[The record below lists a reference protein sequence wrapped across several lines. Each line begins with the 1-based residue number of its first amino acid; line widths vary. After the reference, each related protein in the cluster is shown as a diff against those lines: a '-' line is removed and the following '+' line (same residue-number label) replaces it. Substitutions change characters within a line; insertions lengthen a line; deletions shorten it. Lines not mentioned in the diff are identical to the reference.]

1 MTNKKLL
8 ACLLAVNFSL
18 LGLSETSPLVNTS
31 YAEEEAKQKTEANKE
46 NSKEENKENTKE
58 EDKDSKQEQ
67 SKEATKEEV
76 KSDKKEATK
85 EEINSD
91 KKEAT
96 KEEIKKED
104 EEKDKEAKTEENKES
119 SQNLAVAYY
128 SAENLDSIVY
138 GGEISLYSLGDELD
152 VSEPRMATAARSA
165 TSDLETQKN
174 QLQKAIND
182 SINVKSTEVYNNLVS
197 QKLRDEYNQSVANAK
212 EVLAN
217 NGSDYEKLR
226 LATVAINRAK
236 EKLATY
242 ASLKLQINTLEES
255 LEESEIRAE
264 AARILVDKFPNLVK
278 SVKSDLLNI
287 IDEADASAA
296 NSRALIEE
304 ASSYLNSL

>member
-1 MTNKKLL
+1 MTNKKIL

-18 LGLSETSPLVNTS
+18 LGLSETSPLVNIS
-31 YAEEEAKQKTEANKE
+31 YAEEEAKENVETNKE
-46 NSKEENKENTKE
+46 DSKEETKENTTEENKDSKEENKKDTKE
-58 EDKDSKQEQ
+58 EE
-67 SKEATKEEV
+67 
-76 KSDKKEATK
+76 KSDKKDDTK
-85 EEINSD
+85 ENLE
-91 KKEAT
+91 
-96 KEEIKKED
+96 KED
-104 EEKDKEAKTEENKES
+104 KENKTEENVENT
-119 SQNLAVAYY
+119 QNLAVAYY
-128 SAENLDSIVY
+128 ADENLDDLVY
-138 GGEISLYSLGDELD
+138 GGEVSLYSLDDELE
-152 VSEPRMATAARSA
+152 VSEAPRPRMARAARSA

-174 QLQKAIND
+174 QLQKAIDD
-182 SINVKSTEVYNNLVS
+182 SVNVKSTEVYNSLVT
-197 QKLRDEYNQSVANAK
+197 QKLRNEYNQAVANAK

-236 EKLATY
+236 ENLATY

-264 AARILVDKFPNLVK
+264 AARILVNKFPKLVE
-278 SVKSDLLNI
+278 SVKGDLLKI

>member
-31 YAEEEAKQKTEANKE
+31 YAEEEVKEKTEANKE
-46 NSKEENKENTKE
+46 NSKEENKDSKE
-58 EDKDSKQEQ
+58 EVKKD
-67 SKEATKEEV
+67 TKEEV

-85 EEINSD
+85 EEIKSD

-96 KEEIKKED
+96 KEEIKSDNKED
-104 EEKDKEAKTEENKES
+104 GEKDKEAETETNKES
-119 SQNLAVAYY
+119 SQNLAIAYY

-138 GGEISLYSLGDELD
+138 GGEISLYSLGDEQN
-152 VSEPRMATAARSA
+152 VNEPRMATAARSA

-236 EKLATY
+236 ENLATY

-264 AARILVDKFPNLVK
+264 AARILVNKFPKLVE
-278 SVKSDLLNI
+278 SVKGDLLKI

>member
-1 MTNKKLL
+1 MTNKKIL

-18 LGLSETSPLVNTS
+18 LGLSETSPLVNIS
-31 YAEEEAKQKTEANKE
+31 YAEEEVKE
-46 NSKEENKENTKE
+46 DTKETKEDSKEETKENTTE
-58 EDKDSKQEQ
+58 EKSDN
-67 SKEATKEEV
+67 KEEV
-76 KSDKKEATK
+76 KEDTKKEKSDKKDDT
-85 EEINSD
+85 EENL
-91 KKEAT
+91 E
-96 KEEIKKED
+96 KED
-104 EEKDKEAKTEENKES
+104 KENKTEENVES
-119 SQNLAVAYY
+119 TQNLAVAYY
-128 SAENLDSIVY
+128 ADENLDDLVY
-138 GGEISLYSLGDELD
+138 GGEVSLYSLDDELE
-152 VSEPRMATAARSA
+152 VSEAPRPRMARAARSA

-174 QLQKAIND
+174 QLQKAIDD
-182 SINVKSTEVYNNLVS
+182 SVNVKSTEVYNSLVT
-197 QKLRDEYNQSVANAK
+197 QKLRNAYNQAVANAK

-236 EKLATY
+236 ENLATY

-264 AARILVDKFPNLVK
+264 AARILVNKFPKLVE
-278 SVKSDLLNI
+278 SVKGDLLKI

>member
-1 MTNKKLL
+1 MTNKKIL

-18 LGLSETSPLVNTS
+18 LGLSETSPLVNIS
-31 YAEEEAKQKTEANKE
+31 YAEEEVKE
-46 NSKEENKENTKE
+46 DTKETKKDSKEETKENTAE
-58 EDKDSKQEQ
+58 EKSDN
-67 SKEATKEEV
+67 KEEV
-76 KSDKKEATK
+76 KEDTK
-85 EEINSD
+85 EEKSD
-91 KKEAT
+91 NKDDTEENLEKE
-96 KEEIKKED
+96 
-104 EEKDKEAKTEENKES
+104 DKEAKTEENVENT
-119 SQNLAVAYY
+119 QNLAVAYY
-128 SAENLDSIVY
+128 ADENLDDLVY
-138 GGEISLYSLGDELD
+138 GGEVSFYSLDDGLE
-152 VSEPRMATAARSA
+152 VSEAPRPRMARAARSA

-174 QLQKAIND
+174 QLQKAIDD
-182 SINVKSTEVYNNLVS
+182 SVNVKSTEVYNSLVT
-197 QKLRDEYNQSVANAK
+197 QKLRNEYNQAVANAK

-236 EKLATY
+236 ENLATY

-264 AARILVDKFPNLVK
+264 AARILVNKFPKLVE
-278 SVKSDLLNI
+278 SVKGDLLKI

>member
-1 MTNKKLL
+1 MTNKKIL

-18 LGLSETSPLVNTS
+18 LGLSETIPLVNIS
-31 YAEEEAKQKTEANKE
+31 YAEEEVKE
-46 NSKEENKENTKE
+46 DTKEIKEDSKEETKENTTE
-58 EDKDSKQEQ
+58 EKSDN
-67 SKEATKEEV
+67 KEEV
-76 KSDKKEATK
+76 KEDTKEEKSDKKDDT
-85 EEINSD
+85 EENL
-91 KKEAT
+91 E
-96 KEEIKKED
+96 KED
-104 EEKDKEAKTEENKES
+104 KENKTEENVES
-119 SQNLAVAYY
+119 TQNLAVAYY
-128 SAENLDSIVY
+128 ADENLDDLVY
-138 GGEISLYSLGDELD
+138 GGEVSLYSLDDGLE
-152 VSEPRMATAARSA
+152 VSEAPRPRMARAARSA

-174 QLQKAIND
+174 QLQKAIDD
-182 SINVKSTEVYNNLVS
+182 SVNVKSTEVYNSLVTRG
-197 QKLRDEYNQSVANAK
+197 LRNEYNQAVANAK

-236 EKLATY
+236 ENLATY

-264 AARILVDKFPNLVK
+264 AARILVNKFPKLVE
-278 SVKSDLLNI
+278 SVKGDLLKI

>member
-1 MTNKKLL
+1 MTNKKIL

-18 LGLSETSPLVNTS
+18 LGLSETSPLVNIS
-31 YAEEEAKQKTEANKE
+31 YAEEEVKENVETNKE
-46 NSKEENKENTKE
+46 DSKEETKENTTE
-58 EDKDSKQEQ
+58 EKSDN
-67 SKEATKEEV
+67 KEEV
-76 KSDKKEATK
+76 KEDTKEEKSDKKDDTK
-85 EEINSD
+85 ENLE
-91 KKEAT
+91 
-96 KEEIKKED
+96 KED
-104 EEKDKEAKTEENKES
+104 EENKTEENVES
-119 SQNLAVAYY
+119 TQNLAVAYY
-128 SAENLDSIVY
+128 ADENLDDLVY
-138 GGEISLYSLGDELD
+138 GGEVSLYSLDDELE
-152 VSEPRMATAARSA
+152 VSEAPRPRMARAARSA

-174 QLQKAIND
+174 QLQKAIDD
-182 SINVKSTEVYNNLVS
+182 SVNVKSTEVYNSLVT
-197 QKLRDEYNQSVANAK
+197 QKLRNEYNQAVANAK

-236 EKLATY
+236 ENLATY

-264 AARILVDKFPNLVK
+264 AARILVNKFPKLVE
-278 SVKSDLLNI
+278 SVKGDLLKI